1 MNPSFA
7 MYSFYAAINENGI
20 IKLDLDSNFQLQKE
34 EFLNKTKDSNAKIL
48 FLCSPNNP
56 TGNSIEDLEF
66 YIKNFEGIVVVDEA
80 YIEFSDQQS
89 ILEKLNEFENL
100 IVLQTLSKAR
110 ALAGLRIGMAL
121 SSAYIVSIINKTKA
135 PYNISE
141 VNMKTA
147 LHALENVDE
156 YETRLQ
162 DIWVQKDILKEAFEK
177 SSLIKK
183 VYDSDANFFLVEI
196 ENCEAFYEDLIHANI
211 LCSKRFPAIPNALR
225 INVGNAEENQK
236 LIQFLNKKF
245 RIKMVDFDDL

>member
-1 MNPSFA
+1 M
-7 MYSFYAAINENGI
+7 
-20 IKLDLDSNFQLQKE
+20 
-34 EFLNKTKDSNAKIL
+34 
-48 FLCSPNNP
+48 CSPNNL

-66 YIKNFEGIVVVDEA
+66 YIKNFDGIVVVDEA
-80 YIEFSDQQS
+80 YIEFSEQQS

-121 SSAYIVSIINKTKA
+121 SSAYIVSLINKTKA

-196 ENCEAFYEDLIHANI
+196 ENCEALYEDLIQAKI

-236 LIQFLNKKF
+236 LIQFLN
-245 RIKMVDFDDL
+245 